1 MTLKRTLYV
10 MDVVL
15 GLGVDPDGE
24 GLAVIT
30 VLVTEPL
37 AVLTEFIR
45 TTILCMKG
53 QEKEHTTLYLNSSP
67 LMETEEAGKTL
78 KRRNS

>member
-1 MTLKRTLYV
+1 

-24 GLAVIT
+24 GLTIIT

-45 TTILCMKG
+45 TTILFMKE
-53 QEKEHTTLYLNSSP
+53 QE
-67 LMETEEAGKTL
+67 
-78 KRRNS
+78 RDIQRCI

>member
-1 MTLKRTLYV
+1 

-24 GLAVIT
+24 GLAIIT
-30 VLVTEPL
+30 VLITEPL

-53 QEKEHTTLYLNSSP
+53 QERDIQRCT
-67 LMETEEAGKTL
+67 
-78 KRRNS
+78 